1 VESASLILERMIH
14 YRIHPCF
21 DRCLERLP
29 LPSLIPRKYAKRL
42 LRMGGGVARLWGEG
56 YRVFRGGNQL

>member
-1 VESASLILERMIH
+1 MQGQAAAKGNPNHDDSNAKHRYSLDLH
-14 YRIHPCF
+14 
-21 DRCLERLP
+21 P

-42 LRMGGGVARLWGEG
+42 LRMGWGVARLWGEG